1 MKALAA
7 SFNVKHDKSGNI
19 IFEPK
24 DQPQPKL
31 TETPKSVKGQNPTYN
46 HKIGSANL
54 KFKLTAHKN
63 HASSNLNQN
72 SSSPERFDTLIRS
85 ETQ

>member
-31 TETPKSVKGQNPTYN
+31 TDTPKSVKGQKTTFI
-46 HKIGSANL
+46 HKSGSGN
-54 KFKLTAHKN
+54 
-63 HASSNLNQN
+63 
-72 SSSPERFDTLIRS
+72 
-85 ETQ
+85 